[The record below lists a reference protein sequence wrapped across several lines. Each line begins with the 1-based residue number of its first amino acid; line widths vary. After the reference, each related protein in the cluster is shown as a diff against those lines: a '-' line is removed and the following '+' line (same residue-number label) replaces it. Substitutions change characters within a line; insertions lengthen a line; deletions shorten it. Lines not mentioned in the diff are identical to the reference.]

1 MAFGLHEIFQALD
14 GCDYVVVGGLA
25 VVLHGHLRAT
35 RDIDLVIAL
44 EPDNCR
50 RALAALASVG
60 LRPRLPVALEDF
72 ADADKRRDWYEHR
85 NMVVFPLWDPGNPQ
99 RAVDLFVKPP
109 QETPALFEQVII
121 KDLDGVPIRIASI
134 ADLIAM
140 KHSVGR
146 PQDLD
151 DIAALREIASETTGR
166 DPDHA

>member
-1 MAFGLHEIFQALD
+1 MAFGLREIFHALD
-14 GCDYVVVGGLA
+14 GCEYVVVGGLA

-99 RAVDLFVKPP
+99 RAVDLFVRLPH
-109 QETPALFEQVII
+109 ETPRLFDNAIA
-121 KDLDGVPIRIASI
+121 KPFDGVCIRVASI
-134 ADLIAM
+134 PDLIAM
-140 KHSVGR
+140 KQAVGR
-146 PQDLD
+146 PRDLD
-151 DIAALREIASETTGR
+151 DIRALGKIAMQAPARESNDE
-166 DPDHA
+166 